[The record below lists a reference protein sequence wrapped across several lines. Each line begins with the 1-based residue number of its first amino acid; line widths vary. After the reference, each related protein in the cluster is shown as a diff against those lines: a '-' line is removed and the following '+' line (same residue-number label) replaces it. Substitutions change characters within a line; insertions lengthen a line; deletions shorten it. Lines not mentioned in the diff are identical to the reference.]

1 MSELRVNKI
10 IPKDGLAASGTST
23 GAGGGIIQVV
33 SFTYRGQSSGNNGSS
48 YVSTGIKATITPQS
62 SSNKILVQA
71 SVMYDVTVGVWAGI
85 RLYRG
90 GNCVTGAIP
99 TGTFYTGYSVIDGKS
114 INANWIALSYQANM
128 QNHNEQYFEHAYG
141 QYMDSPGTTSSI
153 EYDLRAIV
161 RPAGS
166 PYWYINQCA
175 GGVNADHESGGTSS
189 ITLMEISA

>member
-71 SVMYDVTVGVWAGI
+71 SVMYDVTIGVWAGI

-114 INANWIALSYQANM
+114 INANWIALAYQQNT
-128 QNHNEQYFEHAYG
+128 QNHNEQYFLCSFHMLPNLLVCELLPKHHLL
-141 QYMDSPGTTSSI
+141 QYLYCFFVM
-153 EYDLRAIV
+153 
-161 RPAGS
+161 
-166 PYWYINQCA
+166 PYQIFGY
-175 GGVNADHESGGTSS
+175 VHYFP
-189 ITLMEISA
+189 